1 VFLGTKFPL
10 SDETPCMTK
19 LFYMAKLFLLQ
30 VFPDEFHL
38 QTLNAFLKSC
48 AELQTGVN
56 VKNIIISLIDRLAT
70 FSQKADGAVGAAGI
84 PSDVRLFDVFS
95 DQVAIIIQVRFSN
108 FHNICL

>member
-1 VFLGTKFPL
+1 
-10 SDETPCMTK
+10 
-19 LFYMAKLFLLQ
+19 

-38 QTLNAFLKSC
+38 QNLHAFLKSC

-70 FSQKADGAVGAAGI
+70 FSQRADAAAGAAGI

-95 DQVAIIIQVRFSN
+95 DQVAIIIQVGFIN
-108 FHNICL
+108 FHSTCS